1 MFVAGRRIDAFM
13 AKPEIDP
20 QALKKITSTKALKT
34 TTAATTTTA
43 TIDEDHVAVRVDNAS
58 FSWNP
63 NEEGF
68 RHRCFLL
75 PFIL

>member
-20 QALKKITSTKALKT
+20 QALKKITSTT
-34 TTAATTTTA
+34 IAATTTTTTTA
-43 TIDEDHVAVRVDNAS
+43 PSDGDHVAVRVDNAS

-75 PFIL
+75 LFIL

>member
-20 QALKKITSTKALKT
+20 QALTKITSTT
-34 TTAATTTTA
+34 IAATTTTA
-43 TIDEDHVAVRVDNAS
+43 PSDGDHVAVRVDNAS

-68 RHRCFLL
+68 SH
-75 PFIL
+75 